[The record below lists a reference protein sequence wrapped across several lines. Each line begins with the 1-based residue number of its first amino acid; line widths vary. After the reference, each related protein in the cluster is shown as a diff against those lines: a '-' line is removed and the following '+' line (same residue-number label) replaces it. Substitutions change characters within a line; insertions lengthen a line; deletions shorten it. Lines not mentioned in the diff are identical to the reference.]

1 MANELKE
8 KQQKLKKV
16 RVRNIVLNLVCICL
30 AGSGLWWT
38 ATYFWRYVN
47 YEVTNDAFVD
57 QYVAPLNVRASGYI
71 KEVRFKEH
79 QYVRQ
84 GDTLLVLDNREY
96 QIKVKEAEAAL
107 LDAHGSQDVLHS
119 GIETSHTNIAV
130 QDANIAEAKAK
141 LWQLEQD
148 YHRFERLLKEE
159 SVPEQQYE
167 QTKAAYEAAKAR
179 YQALVAQ
186 KQAALSQYAETSKKT
201 TGAEAAILRKEAD
214 LDLAKLSLS
223 YTVLTAPY
231 DGYMGR
237 RTLEPGQYV
246 PAGQTISYLV
256 RNKDKWVTANYKETQ
271 IANIYIGQP
280 VRVKV
285 DAVPGKI
292 FHGEVTAISEA
303 TGSKY
308 SLVPTDNSAGN
319 FVKVQQ
325 RIPVRIELDD
335 VSAEEMAQLRAGM
348 MVETE
353 ALRR

>member
-119 GIETSHTNIAV
+119 GIETSHGWSPADFRCKV
-130 QDANIAEAKAK
+130 QVFHNAEN
-141 LWQLEQD
+141 LCFRNFDTESTP
-148 YHRFERLLKEE
+148 FTLLTLTVIGIGSMEFP
-159 SVPEQQYE
+159 VF
-167 QTKAAYEAAKAR
+167 
-179 YQALVAQ
+179 
-186 KQAALSQYAETSKKT
+186 TSKWVRET
-201 TGAEAAILRKEAD
+201 LPQPSSSIRCRARFIP
-214 LDLAKLSLS
+214 S
-223 YTVLTAPY
+223 TVEYSSTPF
-231 DGYMGR
+231 
-237 RTLEPGQYV
+237 
-246 PAGQTISYLV
+246 SYLALASV
-256 RNKDKWVTANYKETQ
+256 AFFQ
-271 IANIYIGQP
+271 A
-280 VRVKV
+280 
-285 DAVPGKI
+285 
-292 FHGEVTAISEA
+292 HGLS
-303 TGSKY
+303 
-308 SLVPTDNSAGN
+308 
-319 FVKVQQ
+319 F
-325 RIPVRIELDD
+325 
-335 VSAEEMAQLRAGM
+335 
-348 MVETE
+348 
-353 ALRR
+353 